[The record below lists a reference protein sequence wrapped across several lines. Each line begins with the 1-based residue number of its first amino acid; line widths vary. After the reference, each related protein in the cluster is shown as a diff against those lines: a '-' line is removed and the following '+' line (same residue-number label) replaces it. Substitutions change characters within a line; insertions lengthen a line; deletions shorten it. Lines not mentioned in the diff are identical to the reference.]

1 MGTSCQGLC
10 FLKRRNKENSLECK
24 KNRNHEKAKEAR
36 CLQPSARGK
45 LPMTR
50 AELMRVSEVTV
61 ISTTRE
67 LGGRNGRE
75 KRLLREG

>member
-1 MGTSCQGLC
+1 M
-10 FLKRRNKENSLECK
+10 
-24 KNRNHEKAKEAR
+24 
-36 CLQPSARGK
+36 QPSARGK